1 MRIEDRIQ
9 LKVGEE
15 MLEMVHED
23 LWPRTPGFLLHVFC
37 FVVPF
42 FFLFPLFRE
51 GLIGV
56 VVFFALCGTALFFGY
71 RAYKRWSGTVLV
83 LTDRR
88 VVDVDQRGLFDCV
101 VSETPYTRIDDVT
114 YHVKGFWPTLLR
126 YGDIRIHVAGTAADI
141 AAARVPH
148 PARVHDLIND
158 LRQVVRDDEKTR
170 RERKLQEIARSLSV
184 EEIDRMAQTIRRT
197 QRDQA
202 VHELYRDGSQQ
213 E

>member
-1 MRIEDRIQ
+1 MRIEDSIQ

-15 MLEMVHED
+15 VLEVVHED
-23 LWPRTPGFLLHVFC
+23 LWPRAPGFLLYVFW
-37 FVVPF
+37 FVAPF

-56 VVFFALCGTALFFGY
+56 VVFFALCGTALLFGY
-71 RAYKRWSGTVLV
+71 RAYRRWSGTVLV

-88 VVDVDQRGLFDCV
+88 VVDVDQRGLFDRV

-126 YGDIRIHVAGTAADI
+126 FGDIRIHVAGTAADI
-141 AAARVPH
+141 GAARVPH

-158 LRQVVRDDEKTR
+158 LRQVIRDDEKTR
-170 RERKLQEIARSLSV
+170 RERKLQELAKTLSV
-184 EEIDRMAQTIRRT
+184 DEIDRMAQTIRHSE
-197 QRDQA
+197 RDQA
-202 VHELYRDGSQQ
+202 VEELYREEHHS
-213 E
+213 